1 MSTLPVDEPVWTPT
15 VSAGRLP
22 RGPDEVLIAESAA
35 ADLGVEPGQEVTM
48 LHPRSTGPDR
58 FESEET
64 EVTVSGTHPD
74 PFRFPVYMAAAGSE
88 LFGVPAKIN
97 SLDLVPTA
105 GLTDEAAK
113 QSLASLPGVASV
125 EAASAPGESLEQ
137 GLEDFASIIRVVVA
151 IAVFLVLLIAFNSS
165 AINADERAREHATM
179 FAYGVPLRSVLRL
192 AVVESLIMGLLA
204 TAIGIALGLAIL
216 GWVVNVNLKEVL
228 PELGTITSLSL
239 RSVLLAAVAGVGAM
253 ALAPVLTVRRL
264 RRMDVPSTLRVVE

>member
-1 MSTLPVDEPVWTPT
+1 
-15 VSAGRLP
+15 
-22 RGPDEVLIAESAA
+22 
-35 ADLGVEPGQEVTM
+35 VEPGQTLTL

-58 FESEET
+58 FESVES

-88 LFGVPAKIN
+88 LFGVPGTVN
-97 SLDLVPTA
+97 SVDLVPSP

-113 QSLASLPGVASV
+113 QSLAGLPGVASV
-125 EAASAPGESLEQ
+125 EAASAPGEALEQ
-137 GLEDFASIIRVVVA
+137 GLEDFGSIIRVVVM
-151 IAVFLVLLIAFNSS
+151 IAVVLVLLIAFNSS

-192 AVVESLIMGLLA
+192 AVVESLIMGVLA
-204 TAIGIALGLAIL
+204 TVIGVALGVAIL

-228 PELGTITSLSL
+228 PELGTVTTLSSG
-239 RSVLLAAVAGVGAM
+239 SVLLAAVAGIGAM